1 MRRCVTCLLLL
12 WVSLWPLASVGMTY
26 NKSSSLILDETRNRL
41 ISANFDTGSVSVVD
55 KDTGEHLNEIR
66 IGKDIRRIALSNS
79 STNGSPVIL
88 ATDYLADEIILLD
101 GSSLKE
107 LNRVV
112 VPSRPF
118 GVVFD
123 ETQQRFYVTSFEQH
137 KLLVVSKN
145 GELVSEV
152 TTAETPRGLAWLADG
167 RLLITHAL
175 TGQVSIYQTSS
186 DIPTLEKVIQLQ
198 DSPEQA
204 EKTTPQGKPRRLD
217 NIAISSDGSEA
228 WLPHVLWSFG
238 HDFQFQSTVF
248 PTVSVLD
255 LTPGKEHE
263 RVDERKQLFQQIN
276 LLEKG
281 NKTRIVSNPHDA
293 VFTDQD
299 QKVVVSLAGSDDL
312 MVFDLS
318 RQGKKNKKRH
328 RRKKF
333 QGGAKA
339 TQIYRHVPGNNPKG
353 LIAIGRDLFVQQA
366 MTLDLAKFDLGK
378 GGAFSKVSLQDEQFA
393 QLVATDPLSPQQR
406 LGKALF
412 NSANSDQYSPAM
424 AGDFWMSC
432 DSCHIDGFNFTNRF
446 LLKDGQKDKYQNA
459 ITGHV
464 NVRKMIAGDPV
475 GAYIDIIQKTQGGMD
490 SVDPDQPG
498 IDVAKQMMALNG
510 YVRASENLPYL
521 STWLRLEDD
530 TPYTHPEDWINSAK
544 CADCHSTIYDQ
555 WADSNH
561 GMNMD
566 HPFYRFQEDIAAK
579 EEGEEFRVLCRGC
592 HAPQMVINGEN
603 RAFSEFGDM
612 HEAGGQSLK
621 DKLAHGQAVSE
632 RGTGCE
638 FCHRIVKAEHAG
650 GNADMT
656 VNLKDRVSYIF
667 ENVKNPVMQ
676 WLADKQINAQPGAH
690 KASYSDPSLYQDSL
704 YCATCHNEFTTG
716 MGANVNDNYGEWLA
730 SEFNSPEQPDQHK
743 TCIDCHMT
751 PDVTN
756 FSGQVGQSTDGGPMK
771 SKVRSH
777 HFTGGNYYFT
787 GMRNQEHQKMSVDI
801 LKTAASLDV
810 SMDGDDLLV
819 AVTNERS
826 GHHLPGGARRQVW
839 LEVIATNE
847 QGQTIF
853 ESGVMRDGYIPKDSR
868 KFIKVGV
875 DEDGKPVGLRFWRY
889 VKIGKDT
896 RIASGETRTERF
908 KLPEHQG
915 EISVSVR
922 LLYQVFSKQLVEKV
936 RNAYPDETIPDVE
949 VVEMAKQRSHFP
961 SRS

>member
-1 MRRCVTCLLLL
+1 MSRFLTCCLLVLAGL
-12 WVSLWPLASVGMTY
+12 WSLTSFGMTHH
-26 NKSSSLILDETRNRL
+26 KSQSLLLDEAHNRL
-41 ISANFDTGSVSVVD
+41 ISANFDAGSVSTIDSVS
-55 KDTGEHLNEIR
+55 GELIQETY
-66 IGKDIRRIALSNS
+66 IGKDIRRIALSNL
-79 STNGSPVIL
+79 STEASPVLL
-88 ATDYLADEIILLD
+88 ATDYLSDEVILLD
-101 GSSLKE
+101 GVNLTE
-107 LNRVV
+107 LNRLK

-123 ETQQRFYVTSFEQH
+123 PVMDRFYVTSFEQH
-137 KLLVVSKN
+137 KLLVVSKA
-145 GELVSEV
+145 GELVAEV
-152 TTAETPRGLAWLADG
+152 DTAETPRGLAWLEDG

-175 TGQVSIYQTSS
+175 TGQVSIYQTQFELPKL
-186 DIPTLEKVIQLQ
+186 DKVIQLA
-198 DSPEQA
+198 DSPSQL

-217 NIAISSDGSEA
+217 NIAISSDGSQA

-238 HDFQFQSTVF
+238 HDFQFQSTIF

-263 RVDERKQLFQQIN
+263 RVSERKQLFQQIN
-276 LLEKG
+276 ILEKG

-293 VFTDQD
+293 VFTQED
-299 QKVVVSLAGSDDL
+299 QKVVVSLAGSEDL

-318 RQGKKNKKRH
+318 RQGKANKKRH

-339 TQIYRHVPGNNPKG
+339 TQIYRHVPGDNPKG
-353 LIAIGRDLFVQQA
+353 LVVEGQTLFVQKA
-366 MTLDLAKFDLGK
+366 MSLDLSTFDIGN
-378 GGAFSKVSLQDEQFA
+378 GGPFSKMKLEQAEFA
-393 QLVATDPLSPQQR
+393 ELVAQDPLPAPLR
-406 LGKALF
+406 LGKTLF
-412 NSANSDQYSPAM
+412 NSANTDDYAPSI

-432 DSCHIDGFNFTNRF
+432 DSCHIDGFNFTNRY

-464 NVRKMIAGDPV
+464 DVHKMIAGDPV
-475 GAYIDIIQKTQGGMD
+475 GAYIDIIQKTQGGM
-490 SVDPDQPG
+490 SGVDPANPPTA
-498 IDVAKQMMALNG
+498 IAKQMTALNT
-510 YVRASENLPYL
+510 YVRAQENLPYL
-521 STWLRLEDD
+521 STWLRLEDE
-530 TPYTHPEDWINSAK
+530 TPYAHPEDWINSAK

-603 RAFSEFGDM
+603 QAFSEFGDIR
-612 HEAGGQSLK
+612 EAGGQSLK
-621 DKLAHGQAVSE
+621 DKLAHGQAVNE

-656 VNLKDRVSYIF
+656 VNLKDRASYIF
-667 ENVKNPVMQ
+667 ESVNNPVAQ
-676 WLADKQINAQPGAH
+676 WIADKQINAQPEAH
-690 KASYSDPSLYQDSL
+690 KSSYSDPALYQDSL

-730 SEFNSPEQPDQHK
+730 SKFNSPEQPEQHK

-751 PDVTN
+751 TDVTN
-756 FSGQVGQSTDGGPMK
+756 FTAQSGRSTEGGPMK
-771 SKVRSH
+771 TNLRSH

-787 GMRNQEHQKMSVDI
+787 GMRNNEHQRLSVDI
-801 LKTAASLDV
+801 LKTAASLDIAMNNGV
-810 SMDGDDLLV
+810 LEV

-839 LEVIATNE
+839 LEVIVTDEA
-847 QGQTIF
+847 GRRVF
-853 ESGVMRDGYIPKDSR
+853 ESGVMTEGYIPADSR
-868 KFIKVGV
+868 KFIKIGV
-875 DEDGKPVGLRFWRY
+875 DEKGKPVGLRFWRY

-908 KLPEHQG
+908 QLPEYDG
-915 EISVSVR
+915 ALTVSVR
-922 LLYQVFSKQLVEKV
+922 LLYQVFSKPLVEKV
-936 RNAYPDETIPDVE
+936 QAAFPEQDIPEAE
-949 VVEMAKQRSHFP
+949 VVEMTKQLVRFPPRS
-961 SRS
+961 